1 MLQTGHTSSSASQN
15 FFCGAKMAGDGAMED
30 RSVVPL
36 KPRERIISTARD
48 LFRKHGIRGIGVDAI
63 ANAADANKMTLYRHF
78 GSKDDLVVACLRNV
92 AGDADAIWHGFEQD
106 YPGDPPAQLRAWVRA
121 GAECLGAD
129 GRGCDMANVA
139 VELAESDHP
148 ARHVI
153 EEFKTEQ
160 RDRLARLCRDAGIAQ
175 ADLLAVTLSL
185 LLDGAR
191 VSRQSVGV
199 EGPCA
204 HFITIGEAVIAAFAR
219 EAEGRRHSGPRRCA
233 APKEKPP
240 RSPRSTARGGK
251 ALKGA
256 R

>member
-1 MLQTGHTSSSASQN
+1 MVE
-15 FFCGAKMAGDGAMED
+15 CG
-30 RSVVPL
+30 VVPL

-63 ANAADANKMTLYRHF
+63 AEAADTNKMTLYRHF
-78 GSKDDLVVACLRNV
+78 GSKDDLVVACLHDV
-92 AGDADAIWHGFEQD
+92 AREADAIWNGFEQD
-106 YPGDPPAQLRAWVRA
+106 YPGDPLAQLHAFVRV
-121 GAECLGAD
+121 GAECIGDD

-148 ARHVI
+148 ARQVI

-160 RDRLARLCRDAGIAQ
+160 RNRLARLCRDAGIAK
-175 ADLLAVTLSL
+175 ADLLADTLWL
-185 LLDGAR
+185 LLEGAR

-199 EGPCA
+199 QGPCA

-219 EAEGRRHSGPRRCA
+219 EAVGRKHSRPLRY
-233 APKEKPP
+233 APGNAKAP
-240 RSPRSTARGGK
+240 RSPRSSARGGT
-251 ALKGA
+251 ALKAA

>member
-1 MLQTGHTSSSASQN
+1 VHRSIFLWGKKWHE
-15 FFCGAKMAGDGAMED
+15 DEAMENCG
-30 RSVVPL
+30 VLPL

-63 ANAADANKMTLYRHF
+63 ADAADSNKMTLYRHF
-78 GSKDDLVVACLRNV
+78 GSKDDLVVACLRDV
-92 AGDADAIWHGFEQD
+92 GGEADAIWNGFERD
-106 YPGDPPAQLRAWVRA
+106 YPGDPLAQLHAWVRA
-121 GAECLGAD
+121 GAECIGDD

-148 ARHVI
+148 ARQVI
-153 EEFKTEQ
+153 EEFKTKQ

-175 ADLLAVTLSL
+175 ADLLADTLSL
-185 LLDGAR
+185 LLEGAR

-219 EAEGRRHSGPRRCA
+219 EVRRHSGPRRYGA
-233 APKEKPP
+233 GKAKVP
-240 RSPRSTARGGK
+240 RSRYSTARSGG